1 MLDTNTIPTHPG
13 KELHRLIMD
22 NGMNL
27 SEFARTLKVSSS
39 RISEIV
45 HGKRAITIDSA
56 MKIAD
61 YFDTTPDF
69 WLTRQTKYDLY
80 QRNKVMS

>member
-1 MLDTNTIPTHPG
+1 MFDINTIPTHPG
-13 KELHRLIMD
+13 KELHRLIID

-27 SEFARTLKVSSS
+27 SEFARSLKVSYS

-61 YFDTTPDF
+61 YFDTTPSF
-69 WLTRQTKYDLY
+69 WLSRQNEYDLY
-80 QRNKVMS
+80 MRNSTVN

>member
-13 KELHRLIMD
+13 TELHRLILD

-27 SEFARTLKVSSS
+27 SEFARTLKVASS

>member
-1 MLDTNTIPTHPG
+1 MNTIPAHPG

-22 NGMNL
+22 KGMNL
-27 SEFARTLKVSSS
+27 SEFARQLHVSSS

-61 YFDTTPDF
+61 YFDTTPAF
-69 WLTRQTKYDLY
+69 WLSRQTEYDLY
-80 QRNKVMS
+80 VRNRAID

>member
-1 MLDTNTIPTHPG
+1 MLDTNAIPAHPG

-45 HGKRAITIDSA
+45 HGKRAITVDSA

>member
-1 MLDTNTIPTHPG
+1 MNAIPTHPG

-22 NGMNL
+22 KGMNL

-39 RISEIV
+39 RINEIV

-69 WLTRQTKYDLY
+69 WLSRQTKYDLY

>member
-1 MLDTNTIPTHPG
+1 MLDTNPIPTHPG

-80 QRNKVMS
+80 QRNRVMN

>member
-13 KELHRLIMD
+13 KKLHRLILD
-22 NGMNL
+22 KGMNL

-61 YFDTTPDF
+61 YFDTTPSF
-69 WLTRQTKYDLY
+69 WLSRQNEYDLY
-80 QRNKVMS
+80 MRNNAVN